1 MNVLLFDPSPSRND
15 YLTRIYFEGLVARSS
30 ELGVTVTRIDSLAG
44 ITNSVILINGDH
56 LDLETIHRLR
66 NDGNKLIAFDIND
79 NTLLAQSYRDNGL
92 SDMPDLIFKVGG
104 IQKFRVSQ
112 DLSVD
117 EDFGFSM
124 MEREFLNEG
133 AWEVYRQLDRQ
144 KMLLSLPYVPWGNRE
159 WPSVPFERRSNN
171 VLIRGGCHIYRFL
184 TFLSLCRSN
193 RAHSKC
199 SFSLRDYFREDMNKQ
214 FRFCDSCRTGDQ
226 STGRMGCT
234 SPAEWGG
241 DKVTGLDRYENANHW
256 NNRCP
261 RSFEWLA
268 WKFIEKH
275 GYIHIPLVRQ
285 ALSGKFDAED
295 EFFRDLSHATFYADL
310 KWLFSIYC
318 PPRFWEA
325 ANVRTINLLPSRTN
339 EQEYFPHIITG
350 KHYLTFREDF
360 SGEWPVVDEEEFGM
374 ITGNA
379 RDLYEQ
385 WIRPGDAT
393 ISSNLARHIFDQ
405 IEIAVS

>member
-15 YLTRIYFEGLVARSS
+15 YLTRIYFEGLVARSG
-30 ELGVTVTRIDSLAG
+30 ELGVSVTRIDSLAG

-117 EDFGFSM
+117 EDFGISM

-144 KMLLSLPYVPWGNRE
+144 KMLLSLPYVPWGNQE
-159 WPSVPFERRSNN
+159 WPSVPFGQRSGD

-184 TFLSLCRSN
+184 TFLSLCRAG
-193 RAHSKC
+193 RADCRS
-199 SFSLRDYFREDMNKQ
+199 SFELHDYFREDMNQQ
-214 FRFCDSCRTGDQ
+214 FRFCDSCRSGGE
-226 STGRMGCT
+226 GRDGCT
-234 SPAEWGG
+234 SPAVWGG

-268 WKFIEKH
+268 KKFEEKH
-275 GYIHIPLVRQ
+275 GSIVMDFVRG
-285 ALSGKFDAED
+285 ALAGKFDAEED
-295 EFFRDLSHATFYADL
+295 FFIHLSHATFYADL

-325 ANVRTINLLPSRTN
+325 ANVGTINLLPSRTT
-339 EQEYFPHIITG
+339 EQEYFPNILVG

-360 SGEWPVVDEEEFGM
+360 SQQWPVVDEEEFGL

-385 WIRPGDAT
+385 WIRPGNAT